1 MAQKLISILCEG
13 PHDAAFLNRLLKAQG
28 FRTNERIKIGDYPY
42 PMGQFF
48 VTSLRRSDFQQ
59 LNFSEARQ
67 VPLPSHAL
75 NKEEISIFLYSLG
88 GDSKRAERAA
98 LLQRMAAFIP
108 NDEQEIRVLPKDTS
122 LTMVFMFDADEA
134 GVGPRLES
142 MKRELAEAMG
152 VDLAAVAVHSN
163 GDCCKTGGLGVG
175 CLVLTDESTETGKLE
190 DVLLPLM
197 KQGNE
202 AIFEAADLFI
212 DGHYEVSRTRFLRI
226 RPTESG
232 VEESRGSDKDFDRK
246 KSLIGVVAQLQI
258 SGKPNQA
265 SINRTDYLNLDKLLT
280 SPHCIPIRAFL
291 ERVIAS

>member
-1 MAQKLISILCEG
+1 MAHKLISIACEG
-13 PHDAAFLNRLLKAQG
+13 SHDVAFLNRLLKAQG
-28 FRTNERIKIGDYPY
+28 FRTNEKIKIGEYPS
-42 PMGQFF
+42 PMGRFF
-48 VTSLRRSDFQQ
+48 ETSLRRSDFQQ

-75 NKEEISIFLYSLG
+75 NKEDVFIFLYSLG

-98 LLQRMAAFIP
+98 LLKRMAAFIP
-108 NDEQEIRVLPKDTS
+108 SDEQEIRVLPDGTS
-122 LTMVFMFDADEA
+122 LTMVFMFDADNV

-142 MKRELAEAMG
+142 MRQELAEAVG
-152 VDLAAVAVHSN
+152 VDPAEIAVRAN
-163 GDCCKTGGLGVG
+163 GDCCQVKGLGVG
-175 CLVLTDESTETGKLE
+175 CLVLTDESNETGKLE

-197 KQGNE
+197 RQGNE
-202 AIFEAADLFI
+202 LIFEAADQFI
-212 DGHYEVSRTRFLRI
+212 DGYYDATRTRFLRI
-226 RPTESG
+226 RPTETG

-265 SINRTDYLNLDKLLT
+265 CINRTDYLNLEKLSN

-291 ERVIAS
+291 ERVISS